1 MSEPIHTVV
10 SKPGPVERS
19 ILDDLSGVVAERRVV
34 SAGVSLR
41 VLDTGGAF
49 DRPTCV
55 LLHGRGHAAT
65 MWAPFFRALG
75 ARRRVIAVDLP
86 GFGHSAMRDAAPRS
100 PEEALALFV
109 DPIEALLSS
118 IGRDGER
125 FVLVGHSLGGL
136 VALELTLRARAP
148 IAGLVLVCAMGLG
161 PHVAAK
167 ARAYLR
173 VGPERIR
180 SVTRVLGVAAPG
192 LTRGGD
198 AMQPLRDELYGAGS
212 RAHGKRAFDRLA
224 PLFAE
229 PFHRRDSLGAV
240 GVPVCLV
247 WGSRDDAFPV
257 PVAMDASTR
266 LRDASLEVLDAGHSP
281 HIEKPAEVASIL
293 ESFLAARVD
302 SR

>member
-125 FVLVGHSLGGL
+125 CSQGSLGGL
-136 VALELTLRARAP
+136 VALGSPSARAP

-198 AMQPLRDELYGAGS
+198 AMHPLRDELYGAGS

-281 HIEKPAEVASIL
+281 HIERPAEVASIL